1 MGMLGFPI
9 FDADNHYYEAT
20 DAFTR
25 HLDPSMR
32 KRAMQWATIDGK
44 QRLLVGGVVNRFIPN
59 PTFSHLAQP
68 GSLADFFR
76 AKSGVGDL
84 RAAFGELQPVEE
96 RPEYRDRTARLAVM
110 DSQGLEAAI
119 MLPTL
124 GVGMESALEHDS
136 AACNAAFRAFNRWL
150 LEDWGFNFQDRIY
163 GAPYISLMDPDW
175 ALAELE
181 FAIENNAGCVL
192 MRPASVAKPYGR
204 TSPGDVAHDKFWAR
218 LNESGITLVIHGG
231 DSSYTAYE
239 QMWGLAGETEAFRRP
254 MLKSLLSASPIRDTM
269 ASLIADKLF
278 DRFPNLRVATIET
291 GSGWVAPLIGSLK
304 KLAVQH
310 PGAFDV
316 DPLEQFQKHVWV
328 SPFFED
334 DVQALVNLVGAD
346 RVVFGSDWP
355 HVEGLAEPAA
365 FIKELDGMS
374 EEDQQKIM
382 RHTARSLVT
391 PQPL

>member
-1 MGMLGFPI
+1 MLGFPI

-68 GSLADFFR
+68 GSLADYFR
-76 AKSGVGDL
+76 AKSGTTDL
-84 RAAFGELQPVEE
+84 RAAFGELQPIEE

-110 DSQGLEAAI
+110 DSQGLEATI

-124 GVGMESALEHDS
+124 GVGMESALEHDP
-136 AACNAAFRAFNRWL
+136 AACNAAFSAFNRWL
-150 LEDWGFNFQDRIY
+150 LEDWGFNYQDRIY

-181 FAIENNAGCVL
+181 FALSNNAGCVL

-204 TSPGDVAHDKFWAR
+204 TSPGDPAHDKFWAR
-218 LNESGITLVIHGG
+218 LNEAGVTLVIHGG

-254 MLKSLLSASPIRDTM
+254 VLKSLLSASPIRDTM
-269 ASLIADKLF
+269 ASLLADGLF
-278 DRFPNLRVATIET
+278 ERFPNLRVATIET
-291 GSGWVAPLIGSLK
+291 GSGWVAPLITRLKSL
-304 KLAVQH
+304 AIQS
-310 PGAFDV
+310 PNSFGA
-316 DPLEQFQKHVWV
+316 DPVELFQKHVWV

-334 DVQALVNLVGAD
+334 DVLALVNLVGAD

-365 FIKELDGMS
+365 FIKELDGLS
-374 EEDQQKIM
+374 EDDQQQIM
-382 RHTARSLVT
+382 HHTARSLVT